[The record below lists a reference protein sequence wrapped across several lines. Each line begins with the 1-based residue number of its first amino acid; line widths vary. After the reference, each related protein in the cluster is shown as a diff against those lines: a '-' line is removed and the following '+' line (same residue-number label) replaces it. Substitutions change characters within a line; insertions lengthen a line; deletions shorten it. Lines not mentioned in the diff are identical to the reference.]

1 MEFCREFE
9 CCTVREDLEE
19 AFWDTDNTF
28 VVLSVG
34 REQVDVAFSFDEG
47 LKKFKDYLDR
57 YVFVFD
63 EVEDETGLQGYEINV
78 LSSFA

>member
-1 MEFCREFE
+1 MEFCREIE

-28 VVLSVG
+28 VVLSVD
-34 REQVDVAFSFDEG
+34 REQVDAAFSFDEG